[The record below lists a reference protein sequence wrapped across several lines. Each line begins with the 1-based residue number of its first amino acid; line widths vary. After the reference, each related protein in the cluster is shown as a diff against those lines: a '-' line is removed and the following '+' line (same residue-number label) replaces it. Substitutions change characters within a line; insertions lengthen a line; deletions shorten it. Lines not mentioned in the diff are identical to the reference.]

1 MIRLFRVLGLSVAL
15 VLVFL
20 GSAVADG
27 YGICHILGSGSC
39 ELVTTFSECCSG
51 SSGTPL
57 IRCEDGIDSYIGES
71 WHPYGVGSPQGC
83 WTYYQ

>member
-15 VLVFL
+15 VLFFL
-20 GSAVADG
+20 GTAVADG
-27 YGICHILGSGSC
+27 YGICHISGWSC
-39 ELVTTFSECCSG
+39 QLVTTFSECCSG

-57 IRCEDGIDSYIGES
+57 IRCEDGIDYYMGES
-71 WHPYGVGSPQGC
+71 WHPYVGSPQGC